1 MIYKYFLQY
10 VASLFIA
17 LMMSLSQKVFKFDEA
32 QFITFL
38 LSLFFFL
45 SLRKFCLMKGREDS
59 PRSILMLAPT

>member
-1 MIYKYFLQY
+1 MIYKYFPQY

-32 QFITFL
+32 QFITFFIK
-38 LSLFFFL
+38 SFFFL
-45 SLRKFCLMKGREDS
+45 SLRKFCPMKEREDS

>member
-38 LSLFFFL
+38 LSLFF
-45 SLRKFCLMKGREDS
+45 
-59 PRSILMLAPT
+59 